1 MQIYRLGEVN
11 LCFTYLHGN
20 VKAKVY
26 PWVYEVFSNAI
37 ITPPHPSMPATHAC
51 PERTE
56 LRAVLPQCWA
66 STSSLRCLPAWEG
79 FEEQQGVT
87 VPPLPGHCRAG
98 AGVPSGPW
106 AQQLQ
111 PRAPGKELS
120 AGLHHCPP
128 GQQQS
133 HGQPKSDSPS
143 QQEQNCQ
150 SVVGAC
156 SACFL

>member
-66 STSSLRCLPAWEG
+66 STSSLPACLPGRALRSSRVL
-79 FEEQQGVT
+79 QCHPCQGT
-87 VPPLPGHCRAG
+87 AG
-98 AGVPSGPW
+98 LGQVCPVAH
-106 AQQLQ
+106 
-111 PRAPGKELS
+111 ELS
-120 AGLHHCPP
+120 SC
-128 GQQQS
+128 S
-133 HGQPKSDSPS
+133 HGLQGKSSVLGSTTAHQDSSKAMGSPRVIRLPS
-143 QQEQNCQ
+143 R
-150 SVVGAC
+150 SKTVRVW
-156 SACFL
+156 